1 MSSGEEA
8 AELKKLL
15 PTKNVSSSSK
25 LIYSDSDSDK
35 SETENPPRG
44 RGRPKKSKL
53 KDLKSLKKTESS
65 SEVRTD
71 SDSTQHSLD
80 RPKEF
85 KTKAAMKEFTVADM
99 EAAKKILEEKKVF
112 AANNKSKPPY
122 VSSNKESIME
132 VDADI
137 NNDFLLVPQR
147 KAASKAQKKISK
159 VEDKKKK
166 ASKASDLF
174 GSSGDESSAAKKT

>member
-35 SETENPPRG
+35 SKTEKTPRR

-53 KDLKSLKKTESS
+53 KDLKSHKKTESS
-65 SEVRTD
+65 SEVRND

-80 RPKEF
+80 CPKEF
-85 KTKAAMKEFTVADM
+85 ETKAAMKEVTAADM
-99 EAAKKILEEKKVF
+99 EASKKILEEKKVF
-112 AANNKSKPPY
+112 AATKKIKPPY
-122 VSSNKESIME
+122 VSSDKESIME

>member
-35 SETENPPRG
+35 SKTEKTPRR
-44 RGRPKKSKL
+44 RGRPKKSK
-53 KDLKSLKKTESS
+53 DLKSHKKTESS
-65 SEVRTD
+65 SEVRND

-80 RPKEF
+80 CPKEF
-85 KTKAAMKEFTVADM
+85 ETKAAMKEVTAADM
-99 EAAKKILEEKKVF
+99 EASKKILEEKKVF
-112 AANNKSKPPY
+112 AAKNKIKPPY
-122 VSSNKESIME
+122 VSSDKESIME

-174 GSSGDESSAAKKT
+174 GSSGNESSAAKKT